1 MKDNRK
7 ILILIVGVLL
17 IFVIA
22 AIFMVGNRSPAGEV
36 VTSGLVTEASSGES
50 SDTGNSDSGDVSAS
64 ETTTE
69 PNEATQEVVAVV
81 PTVRAGLESTDP
93 ASVNLISG
101 NIQLVE
107 IFAFW

>member
-1 MKDNRK
+1 MKENRK
-7 ILILIVGVLL
+7 IFILIVGGIL

-22 AIFMVGNRSPAGEV
+22 AIFVVGNRRQASEV
-36 VTSGLVTEASSGES
+36 IPPEPGTEASSIES
-50 SDTGNSDSGDVSAS
+50 SDTGDSGASDGSAS
-64 ETTTE
+64 EATPE
-69 PNEATQEVVAVV
+69 PAEDTQEIAAAV

-107 IFAFW
+107 VFAFW

>member
-7 ILILIVGVLL
+7 IFILIVGGLM

-22 AIFMVGNRSPAGEV
+22 AIFVVGNRRQASEV
-36 VTSGLVTEASSGES
+36 MIPEPVTEASSIES
-50 SDTGNSDSGDVSAS
+50 SDTGDSGASDGSAS
-64 ETTTE
+64 EATPE
-69 PNEATQEVVAVV
+69 PAEATQEIAAAV
-81 PTVRAGLESTDP
+81 PTFRAGLESTDP

-107 IFAFW
+107 VFAFW

>member
-1 MKDNRK
+1 MKDKRK
-7 ILILIVGVLL
+7 ILIVGLVM

-22 AIFMVGNRSPAGEV
+22 AIYVVVIRRLSGEV
-36 VTSGLVTEASSGES
+36 VTSELVTEVGSVES
-50 SDTGNSDSGDVSAS
+50 SDTGNSDTGDVTVS
-64 ETTTE
+64 EATPE
-69 PNEATQEVVAVV
+69 PAEATQEVVAVV

-93 ASVNLISG
+93 ASLNLISG

>member
-7 ILILIVGVLL
+7 ILILVVGGLL

-22 AIFMVGNRSPAGEV
+22 AIFVVGNRKQVVEV
-36 VTSGLVTEASSGES
+36 ITPDPITEASSIES
-50 SDTGNSDSGDVSAS
+50 SDTGDSGASDGSAS
-64 ETTTE
+64 EAAPE
-69 PNEATQEVVAVV
+69 PAEATQEIAAAV

-107 IFAFW
+107 VFAFW

>member
-7 ILILIVGVLL
+7 IFLLIVGGLL
-17 IFVIA
+17 IFVIV
-22 AIFMVGNRSPAGEV
+22 AIFVVGNRRQASEIITPEP
-36 VTSGLVTEASSGES
+36 VTEASSTES
-50 SDTGNSDSGDVSAS
+50 SDTGDSGASDGSAS
-64 ETTTE
+64 EATPE
-69 PNEATQEVVAVV
+69 PAEATREIVATV

-107 IFAFW
+107 VFAFW

>member
-7 ILILIVGVLL
+7 ILIFGVLL

-22 AIFMVGNRSPAGEV
+22 AIFVVVNRRPAGEV
-36 VTSGLVTEASSGES
+36 VTSGLVTEVGSVES
-50 SDTGNSDSGDVSAS
+50 FDTGNSDTGIITARE
-64 ETTTE
+64 ETPETA
-69 PNEATQEVVAVV
+69 EATQEVVAVV

>member
-7 ILILIVGVLL
+7 ILLLIVGGLL

-22 AIFMVGNRSPAGEV
+22 AIFVVSNRKQVVEV
-36 VTSGLVTEASSGES
+36 ITPDPITEASSIEN
-50 SDTGNSDSGDVSAS
+50 SDTGGSDASDGSAS
-64 ETTTE
+64 EAAPE
-69 PNEATQEVVAVV
+69 PAEDTQEIAAAVT
-81 PTVRAGLESTDP
+81 TVRAGLESTDP

-107 IFAFW
+107 VFAFW